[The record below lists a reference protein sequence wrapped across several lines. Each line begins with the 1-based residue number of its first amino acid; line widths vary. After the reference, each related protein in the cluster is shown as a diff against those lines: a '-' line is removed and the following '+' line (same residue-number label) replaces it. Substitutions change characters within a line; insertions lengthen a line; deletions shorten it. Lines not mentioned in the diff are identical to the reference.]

1 MGEFTRVLAFSFF
14 PFLVLGMYLVWEA
27 LEEFLE
33 TQHPRKFTEN
43 HSRNKLTFEN
53 VLLVQEAVEEFRQK
67 KVANFLTSQK
77 LICHKNTNL

>member
-1 MGEFTRVLAFSFF
+1 MDA
-14 PFLVLGMYLVWEA
+14 LVQEPILMCLVQEA
-27 LEEFLE
+27 LEEFLK
-33 TQHPRKFTEN
+33 TQHPSNFTRKKI
-43 HSRNKLTFEN
+43 RNELTFEN